1 MIAAL
6 TLGFMLSLVISSR
19 KHRQKQEEINK
30 RFFEAES
37 IANQVRKKEI
47 GLELYYVADLFLLPD
62 IPESDPHM
70 VRRASKRPMIY
81 FRQPLTNLELKQMY
95 GLAQME
101 IIAQHEENFN
111 EYLKALTNWSNELIE
126 TGQDTDA
133 IFVLDYAISLGAEF
147 RNTYKLAADL
157 YTKREDIHNL
167 DYLVDRI
174 NRNHFHDPT
183 IRQHVLDY
191 VRSKI
196 EELESKIEELENK

>member
-19 KHRQKQEEINK
+19 KHRRKQEEINK
-30 RFFEAES
+30 RFFEAEN

-47 GLELYYVADLFLLPD
+47 SQELYYTADLFLLPD

-81 FRQPLTNLELKQMY
+81 FRKPLTNLELKQMY

-111 EYLKALTNWSNELIE
+111 EYLKSLTNWANELVE

-174 NRNHFHDPT
+174 NRTHFHDPT

-191 VRSKI
+191 VKRKI
-196 EELESKIEELENK
+196 EELEELENK

>member
-1 MIAAL
+1 MAIINVLIVTL
-6 TLGFMLSLVISSR
+6 TLGFMLLLVISSR
-19 KHRQKQEEINK
+19 KHRRKQEEINK
-30 RFFEAES
+30 RFFEAENA
-37 IANQVRKKEI
+37 ANQVRKKE
-47 GLELYYVADLFLLPD
+47 LEQELYYVADLSRLPE
-62 IPESDPHM
+62 IPESDPHK
-70 VRRASKRPMIY
+70 VLRASKRPMIY

-111 EYLKALTNWSNELIE
+111 EYLKSLTNWANELVE
-126 TGQDTDA
+126 SGQETDA

-167 DYLVDRI
+167 DYLVDKI

-191 VRSKI
+191 VKG
-196 EELESKIEELENK
+196 KIEELENK

>member
-1 MIAAL
+1 
-6 TLGFMLSLVISSR
+6 MLLLVISSR
-19 KHRQKQEEINK
+19 KHRRKQEEINK
-30 RFFEAES
+30 RFFEAENA
-37 IANQVRKKEI
+37 ANQVRKKE
-47 GLELYYVADLFLLPD
+47 LEQELYYVADLSRLPE
-62 IPESDPHM
+62 IPESDPHK
-70 VRRASKRPMIY
+70 VLRASKRPMIY

-111 EYLKALTNWSNELIE
+111 EYLKSLTNWANELVE
-126 TGQDTDA
+126 SGQETDA

-167 DYLVDRI
+167 DYLVDKI

-191 VRSKI
+191 VKG
-196 EELESKIEELENK
+196 KIEELENK